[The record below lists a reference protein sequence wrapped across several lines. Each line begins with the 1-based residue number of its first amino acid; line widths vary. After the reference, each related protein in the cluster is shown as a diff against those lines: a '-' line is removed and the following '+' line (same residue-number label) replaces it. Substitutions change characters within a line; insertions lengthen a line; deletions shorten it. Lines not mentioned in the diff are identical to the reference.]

1 LEELKEH
8 LVNSLK
14 GGQASVPVEKALKN
28 INPALRNVKSH
39 EKLHT
44 IWQELEHLRITQED
58 ILQYMID
65 PNWVSPKWPDGY
77 WPQPVEVIT
86 DKIWDNTYNGFL
98 KDLNSVIELTQNQEL
113 NILEIIPHTKNHTYL
128 REITI
133 IIEHNAYHIG
143 KIIDIR
149 KALGDW

>member
-1 LEELKEH
+1 MEILREH

-14 GGQASVPVEKALKN
+14 GGQASVPVEKAIKN
-28 INPALRNVKSH
+28 INTAMRNVKSN

-65 PNWVSPKWPDGY
+65 PDWVSPKWPDGY
-77 WPQPVEVIT
+77 WTQQIGNLTE
-86 DKIWDNTYNGFL
+86 KIWENTYSCFL
-98 KDLNSVIELTQNQEL
+98 SDLKSVIELAQNPEL
-113 NILEIIPHTKNHTYL
+113 NILEIIPHTKKHTYL

>member
-1 LEELKEH
+1 MDTLKEH

-14 GGQASVPVEKALKN
+14 GGQASVPVEKAIEN
-28 INPALRNVKSH
+28 INPALRNVKSN

-44 IWQELEHLRITQED
+44 VWQELEHLRITQED
-58 ILQYMID
+58 ILQYMLD

-77 WPQPVEVIT
+77 WPQPVEDVT
-86 DKIWDNTYNGFL
+86 EQIWDSTHNSFIN
-98 KDLNSVIELTQNQEL
+98 DLNSVIELTQNPEI
-113 NILEIIPHTKNHTYL
+113 NILEIIPHTKIHTYL

-133 IIEHNAYHIG
+133 IIENNAYHIV